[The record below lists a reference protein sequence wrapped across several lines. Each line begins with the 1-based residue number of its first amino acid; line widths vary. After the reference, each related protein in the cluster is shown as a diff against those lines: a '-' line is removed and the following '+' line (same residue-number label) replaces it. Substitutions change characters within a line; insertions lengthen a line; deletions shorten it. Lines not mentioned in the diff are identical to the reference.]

1 MKFFTLAIFILLST
15 TGCLPVM
22 VGGLIYDGTA
32 TMEAKSKFLQS
43 FNETNLKREKEGLK
57 PLDICNEKRNFDP
70 KWAKEDPNCK
80 VTEPKS

>member
-1 MKFFTLAIFILLST
+1 MRFLTLTTLILLTT

-43 FNETNLKREKEGLK
+43 FNETNFKREKEGLK
-57 PLDICNEKRNFDP
+57 PLDLCQEKRNFDP
-70 KWAKEDPNCK
+70 KWAKEDVRCN
-80 VTEPKS
+80 VMI